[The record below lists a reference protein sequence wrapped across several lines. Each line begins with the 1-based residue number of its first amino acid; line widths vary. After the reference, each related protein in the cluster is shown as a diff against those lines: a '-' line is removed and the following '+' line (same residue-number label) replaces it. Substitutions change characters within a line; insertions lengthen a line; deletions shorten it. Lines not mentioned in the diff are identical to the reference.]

1 MSDEE
6 AGKPRD
12 NLYTPSAGSMIIHL
26 QREGGLASRTL
37 VLSKRQVRMMR
48 FVFSRYGLLLSAVFL
63 GSWLFFAIQ
72 TARVP
77 LLTQRLAAMSAD
89 SARLDTLQLRLDDLQ
104 RRYAQ
109 VEGLMSAGVSGKT
122 TPTPPTRWPLAV
134 TGYITRATQQ
144 NAGAEHDGLDIAVPV
159 GTDVHAAGGGKVL
172 EVGESN
178 EYGHFIRLAHSDQY
192 ESFYGHL
199 GKVLVAKGVHVGEG
213 QVIGTSGNTGRSTAP
228 HLHFEIRQAGTA
240 IDPQTVIR
248 KRGGNGN
255 LR

>member
-1 MSDEE
+1 MSEE
-6 AGKPRD
+6 GPTKPRD

-37 VLSKRQVRMMR
+37 VLSKRQVRLMR
-48 FVFSRYGLLLSAVFL
+48 IVFSRYGLILSAVFL
-63 GSWLFFAIQ
+63 GSWLYFAIQ
-72 TARVP
+72 SIRVP
-77 LLTQRLAAMSAD
+77 LLTQRLVAMRAD

-109 VEGLMSAGVSGKT
+109 VEGLMSAGVSGKP
-122 TPTPPTRWPLAV
+122 TPTAPTRWPLAI

-144 NAGAEHDGLDIAVPV
+144 SAGAEHNGLDIAVPV
-159 GTDVHAAGGGKVL
+159 GTEVQAAGAGSVA
-172 EVGESN
+172 EVGESS
-178 EYGHFIRLAHSDQY
+178 EFGLFIRLTHSEQY

-199 GKVLVAKGVHVGEG
+199 GKILVAKGVHVGEG
-213 QVIGTSGNTGRSTAP
+213 QAIATSGNTGRSTAP

-240 IDPQTVIR
+240 IDPQRVLR
-248 KRGGNGN
+248 KRGSSGN